1 MTMREDDQG
10 IGHVAGGATD
20 DSLDVTAETGTTA
33 DRDAVVAGRL
43 LADAD
48 AISDA
53 IAPRCDEIER
63 LRHLPADLSE
73 RFARAGFYRMLVPKV
88 YGGLEVHPTTFFDVV
103 ERIARVDGASA
114 WCVMI
119 SATAASC
126 SAFLSPAVSRRLFA
140 DPGVCFAGVFAPRGT
155 ATPEIRDGVDGYRVS
170 GRWQWGSAS
179 RNADFITG
187 GCLVLDADGK
197 PRKLPNGMPL
207 IRSMVFDPAT
217 VELLDTWDV
226 SGLCGTGS
234 TDFEVREVFVP
245 HDRSYSYLTDT
256 PVDVPLFAFPRFGL
270 LALGIAAASL
280 GMARGAI
287 DELCVLAGAKK
298 PDASAKVLAQRASV
312 QQQVAQAHAL
322 VRSARAF
329 IGEAIDAGWSAARA
343 GRVETGHRSDLR
355 LAATHAVSS
364 AARAVDLMYGL
375 GGGSSVY
382 RRSSLQ
388 RHFRDV
394 HVATQHMMVG
404 ESTLELVGRL
414 MLDIPTDVTML

>member
-1 MTMREDDQG
+1 MTMRDEDP
-10 IGHVAGGATD
+10 
-20 DSLDVTAETGTTA
+20 
-33 DRDAVVAGRL
+33 VAGRL
-43 LADAD
+43 LEQADGIA
-48 AISDA
+48 AE

-63 LRHLPADLSE
+63 LRHLPADLSAQ
-73 RFARAGFYRMLVPKV
+73 FARAGFYRMLVPKL

-103 ERIARVDGASA
+103 ERLGRVDGASA

-126 SAFLSPAVSRRLFA
+126 SAFLPAQVSGRIFG
-140 DPGVCFAGVFAPRGT
+140 DPEVCFAGVFAPRGT
-155 ATPEIRDGVDGYRVS
+155 AVPETRDGVEGYRVS

-179 RNADFITG
+179 RNAHFITG

-207 IRSMVFDPAT
+207 IRSMVFAPSQ

-234 TDFEVREVFVP
+234 TDFEVRDVFVP
-245 HDRSYSYLTDT
+245 HDLSYSYLTDT
-256 PVDVPLFAFPRFGL
+256 PVNVPLFAFPRFGL

-287 DELCVLAGAKK
+287 DALSVLAGAKK
-298 PDASAKVLAQRASV
+298 PDASSKVLAQRPSV
-312 QQQVAQAHAL
+312 QQQVAQAEAL
-322 VRSARAF
+322 LRSARAF
-329 IGEAIDAGWSAARA
+329 VGEAIDAAWAAALDGTVSTSHRA
-343 GRVETGHRSDLR
+343 DLR
-355 LAATHAVSS
+355 LAATHAVGS

-382 RRSSLQ
+382 RQSSLQ

-414 MLDIPTDVTML
+414 MLDVPTDVTML

>member
-1 MTMREDDQG
+1 MTMRDEDP
-10 IGHVAGGATD
+10 VA
-20 DSLDVTAETGTTA
+20 V
-33 DRDAVVAGRL
+33 RL
-43 LADAD
+43 LAQAGGI
-48 AISDA
+48 AA
-53 IAPRCDEIER
+53 EIAPRCDEIER
-63 LRHLPADLSE
+63 LRHLPADLSA
-73 RFARAGFYRMLVPKV
+73 RFARAGFYRMLVPEV

-103 ERIARVDGASA
+103 ERLGRVDGASA

-126 SAFLSPAVSRRLFA
+126 SAFLPAHVSGRIFA
-140 DPGVCFAGVFAPRGT
+140 DPEVCFAGVFAPRGT
-155 ATPEIRDGVDGYRVS
+155 AIPETRDGVEGYRVS

-179 RNADFITG
+179 RNAHFITG

-207 IRSMVFDPAT
+207 IRSMVFEPGQ

-245 HDRSYSYLTDT
+245 HDLSYSYLTDT

-287 DELCVLAGAKK
+287 DALSVLAGAKK
-298 PDASAKVLAQRASV
+298 PDASAKVLAQRPSV
-312 QQQVAQAHAL
+312 QQQVAQAHAQ

-329 IGEAIDAGWSAARA
+329 VGETIDAAWAAALEGTVSTSHRA
-343 GRVETGHRSDLR
+343 DLR
-355 LAATHAVSS
+355 LAATHAVTS

-382 RRSSLQ
+382 RQSSLQ

-394 HVATQHMMVG
+394 HVATQHMMIG

-414 MLDIPTDVTML
+414 MLDVPTDVTML